1 MKTTRTD
8 KFAKARVKI
17 SKQET
22 LAKAFGRDR
31 QQIKSFTDED
41 KGEDRRF
48 ETSLSGFRYVEE
60 KHEASR
66 YLSRTA
72 ATVTVKVKLGNPVFK
87 SREKIVDKA
96 LVDTGSTFTVLP
108 RSIAN
113 KLGLRSL
120 GKRRV
125 ETANRSQLLDQ
136 SFASIEVDGKNT
148 VTPLLISGTLD
159 KILIGVITLE
169 ALGLMVD
176 PTKGTLK
183 DRETSPLNPT
193 GNGRKGPF

>member
-1 MKTTRTD
+1 M
-8 KFAKARVKI
+8 
-17 SKQET
+17 S
-22 LAKAFGRDR
+22 
-31 QQIKSFTDED
+31 
-41 KGEDRRF
+41 
-48 ETSLSGFRYVEE
+48 
-60 KHEASR
+60 H
-66 YLSRTA
+66 
-72 ATVTVKVKLGNPVFK
+72 VTVKLKLGNPVSK

-96 LVDTGSTFTVLP
+96 LVYTGSTFTVVP
-108 RSIAN
+108 RSIAT

-125 ETANRSQLLDQ
+125 ETANRSQLLEQ
-136 SFASIEVDGKNT
+136 SFAYIEVDGKNT

-183 DRETSPLNPT
+183 DTETLLL
-193 GNGRKGPF
+193 

>member
-1 MKTTRTD
+1 MVEDEGRKNRED
-8 KFAKARVKI
+8 REEAHQKILGEAFGIDRERVK
-17 SKQET
+17 SFNED
-22 LAKAFGRDR
+22 DR
-31 QQIKSFTDED
+31 
-41 KGEDRRF
+41 GEDQRF
-48 ETSLSGFRYVEE
+48 ETSLPGFRFKEE
-60 KHEASR
+60 EHEASR
-66 YLSRTA
+66 HLSKIVAR
-72 ATVTVKVKLGNPVFK
+72 VTQLMVKVKLGNPVSK

-96 LVDTGSTFTVLP
+96 LVDTRSTFTVLP
-108 RSIAN
+108 RSIAT

-125 ETANRSQLLDQ
+125 ETANRSQVLDQ
-136 SFASIEVDGKNT
+136 SFASIEIDGKNT

-183 DRETSPLNPT
+183 DTETLLL
-193 GNGRKGPF
+193 